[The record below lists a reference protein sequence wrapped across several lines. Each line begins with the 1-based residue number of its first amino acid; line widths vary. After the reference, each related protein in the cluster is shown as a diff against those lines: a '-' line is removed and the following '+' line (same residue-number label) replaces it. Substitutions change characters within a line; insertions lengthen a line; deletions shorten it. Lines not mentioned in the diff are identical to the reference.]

1 MTIGAGTYLIRRLL
15 LLVPTLFGLSLLTFV
30 ISHVVP
36 ADPAKLAAGPRATNA
51 MVETI
56 RQQFG
61 LDRPLPEQYVTYLGD
76 LAHGDFGDSI
86 LTRHSV
92 GDDLKERFPAT
103 FELVIFA
110 MLLAVAA
117 GIPLGIIAA
126 VNQNRWPDQLSRLF
140 AISSVS
146 IPQFWFGLILQ
157 LFLASRLDLLPLS
170 RRLPTLAVPPDR
182 VTGLLSVDSL
192 LAGQFDTFWLA
203 LRHLVLPVFVLS
215 LGSMAI
221 ITRTLR
227 GDLLEVL
234 NQDYI
239 RTARAKGV
247 SERGVLLGHT
257 LRNAFIPSLTM
268 IGLSFGWTL
277 GGTVLVEA
285 VFDWPGIGNY
295 AVEAAGTLD
304 FNPIMGVTL
313 LVGVVFIFINL
324 VVDLLYGTLDPR
336 ITYR

>member
-1 MTIGAGTYLIRRLL
+1 MAYLIRRLL
-15 LLVPTLFGLSLLTFV
+15 LLIPTLFGLSLLTFV

-36 ADPAKLAAGPRATNA
+36 ADPAKLAAGPRASEA

-61 LDRPLPEQYVTYLGD
+61 LDRPLPEQYVTYVGD
-76 LAHGDFGDSI
+76 LLRGNFGDSI
-86 LTRHSV
+86 LTRRAV
-92 GDDLKERFPAT
+92 GDDLRERFPAT
-103 FELVIFA
+103 FELVLYA
-110 MLLAVAA
+110 MILAVVA

-126 VNQNRWPDQLSRLF
+126 VNQNSWPDQLSRLF

-146 IPQFWFGLILQ
+146 IPQFWFALLLQ
-157 LFLASRLDLLPLS
+157 LFLASRLGWLPLS
-170 RRLPTLAVPPDR
+170 RRLPTLAQPPEQF
-182 VTGLLSVDSL
+182 TGLLTVDSL
-192 LAGQFDTFWLA
+192 LAGQADTFWLA
-203 LRHLVLPVFVLS
+203 LKHLAMPVFVLS

-227 GDLLEVL
+227 GDLLEVF
-234 NQDYI
+234 NQDFI
-239 RTARAKGV
+239 RTARAKGLA
-247 SERGVLLGHT
+247 ERAVLMRHT

-277 GGTVLVEA
+277 GGTILVEA

-295 AVEAAGTLD
+295 AVEATGRLD

-313 LVGVVFIFINL
+313 IVGVVFILINL
-324 VVDLLYGTLDPR
+324 AVDLLYGVVDPR
-336 ITYR
+336 ITHR

>member
-1 MTIGAGTYLIRRLL
+1 MAYLLRRLL
-15 LLVPTLFGLSLLTFV
+15 LLIPTLFGLSLLTFA

-36 ADPAKLAAGPRATNA
+36 ADPAKLAAGPRASEA

-61 LDRPLPEQYVTYLGD
+61 LDQPLPRQYVTYLGD
-76 LAHGDFGDSI
+76 LLRGNFGDSI
-86 LTRHSV
+86 LTRRPV

-103 FELVIFA
+103 FELVLYA
-110 MLLAVAA
+110 MILAVAA

-126 VNQNRWPDQLSRLF
+126 VNQNGWPDQLSRLF

-146 IPQFWFGLILQ
+146 IPQFWFALLLQ
-157 LFLASRLDLLPLS
+157 LFLASSLGWLPLS
-170 RRLPTLAVPPDR
+170 RRLPTLTEPPER
-182 VTGLLSVDSL
+182 VTGMLTIDSL
-192 LAGQFDTFWLA
+192 LAGQTDTFWLA
-203 LRHLVLPVFVLS
+203 LKHLAMPVFVLS

-227 GDLLEVL
+227 GDLLEVF
-234 NQDYI
+234 NQDFI
-239 RTARAKGV
+239 RTARAKGLA
-247 SERGVLLGHT
+247 ERAVLLRHT

-277 GGTVLVEA
+277 GGTILVEA

-295 AVEAAGTLD
+295 AVEATGRLD

-313 LVGVVFIFINL
+313 LVGVIFILINL
-324 VVDLLYGTLDPR
+324 VVDLLYGIVDPR
-336 ITYR
+336 ITRR

>member
-1 MTIGAGTYLIRRLL
+1 MGAGSYLIRRLA

-36 ADPAKLAAGPRATNA
+36 ADPAKLAAGPRATND

-56 RQQFG
+56 RHNFG

-76 LAHGDFGDSI
+76 LVRGNFGDSI
-86 LTRHSV
+86 LTRRSV
-92 GDDLKERFPAT
+92 GEDLRDRFPAT
-103 FELVIFA
+103 FELVLGA
-110 MLLAVAA
+110 MLLAVAV
-117 GIPLGIIAA
+117 GVPLGIIAA

-140 AISSVS
+140 AIGSVS
-146 IPQFWFGLILQ
+146 IPQFWFGLVLQ
-157 LFLASRLDLLPLS
+157 LFFASRLGWLPLS
-170 RRLPTLAVPPDR
+170 RRLPTLVQPPDR
-182 VTGLLSVDSL
+182 ITGLLSVDSL

-203 LRHLVLPVFVLS
+203 LKHLALPVFVLS

-234 NQDYI
+234 NQDFI
-239 RTARAKGV
+239 RTARAKGL
-247 SERGVLLGHT
+247 SERGVLLRHT

-277 GGTVLVEA
+277 GGTVLVEV
-285 VFDWPGIGNY
+285 VFDWPGIGKY
-295 AVEAAGTLD
+295 AVDAAGHLD

-313 LVGVVFIFINL
+313 LVGVVFILINL
-324 VVDLLYGTLDPR
+324 VVDLLYGLLDPR
-336 ITYR
+336 ISYR

>member
-1 MTIGAGTYLIRRLL
+1 MAYLIRRLVL
-15 LLVPTLFGLSLLTFV
+15 LIPTLFGLSLLTFV

-36 ADPAKLAAGPRATNA
+36 ADPAKLAAGPRATNE

-56 RQQFG
+56 RRQFG
-61 LDRPLPEQYVTYLGD
+61 LDRPLPEQYVTYLGG
-76 LAHGDFGDSI
+76 LLRGDFGDSI
-86 LTRHSV
+86 LTRRSV

-103 FELVIFA
+103 FELVLYA
-110 MLLAVAA
+110 MILAVAA
-117 GIPLGIIAA
+117 GIPLGIVAA

-140 AISSVS
+140 AIGSVS

-157 LFLASRLDLLPLS
+157 LFLASRLGWLPLS
-170 RRLPTLAVPPDR
+170 RRLPTLVQPPER
-182 VTGLLSVDSL
+182 ITGLLTIDSL
-192 LAGQFDTFWLA
+192 LAGQGDTFWLA
-203 LRHLVLPVFVLS
+203 LKHLALPVFVLS

-227 GDLLEVL
+227 GSLLEVFD
-234 NQDYI
+234 QDFV
-239 RTARAKGV
+239 RTARAKGLA
-247 SERGVLLGHT
+247 ERGVLLRHT

-268 IGLSFGWTL
+268 IGLSFGWNL

-295 AVEAAGTLD
+295 AVQAAGHLD

-313 LVGVVFIFINL
+313 LVGVVFILINL
-324 VVDLLYGTLDPR
+324 AVDLLYGAIDPR

>member
-1 MTIGAGTYLIRRLL
+1 
-15 LLVPTLFGLSLLTFV
+15 
-30 ISHVVP
+30 
-36 ADPAKLAAGPRATNA
+36 
-51 MVETI
+51 MVATI
-56 RQQFG
+56 REQFG
-61 LDRPLPEQYVTYLGD
+61 LDRPLPEQYISYAGGL
-76 LAHGDFGDSI
+76 LRGDFGDSI

-92 GDDLKERFPAT
+92 GEDLRARFPAT
-103 FELVIFA
+103 FELVLYA
-110 MLLAVAA
+110 MLLAVVV

-146 IPQFWFGLILQ
+146 IPQFWFGLVLQ
-157 LFLASRLDLLPLS
+157 LFFASRLGWFPLS
-170 RRLPTLAVPPDR
+170 RRLPTLVPPPEP
-182 VTGLLSVDSL
+182 VTGMLTIDSL
-192 LAGQFDTFWLA
+192 LAGQGDTFWLA
-203 LRHLVLPVFVLS
+203 LKHLALPVFVLS

-234 NQDYI
+234 NQDFV
-239 RTARAKGV
+239 RTARAKGLA
-247 SERGVLLGHT
+247 EHGVLLRHT

-313 LVGVVFIFINL
+313 LVGIVFILINL
-324 VVDLLYGTLDPR
+324 AVDLLYGALDPR

>member
-1 MTIGAGTYLIRRLL
+1 MGAGSYLIRRLL
-15 LLVPTLFGLSLLTFV
+15 LLIPTLFGLSLLTFV

-36 ADPAKLAAGPRATNA
+36 ADPAKLAAGPRATNE

-76 LAHGDFGDSI
+76 LLRGNFGDSI
-86 LTRHSV
+86 LTRRSV

-103 FELVIFA
+103 FELVFYA
-110 MLLAVAA
+110 MILAVAL
-117 GIPLGIIAA
+117 GIPLGIVAA

-146 IPQFWFGLILQ
+146 IPQFWFGLVLQ
-157 LFLASRLDLLPLS
+157 LFLASRLGWLPLS
-170 RRLPTLAVPPDR
+170 RRLPTLVQPPER
-182 VTGLLSVDSL
+182 VTGLLTIDSL
-192 LAGQFDTFWLA
+192 LAGQVDTFWLA
-203 LRHLVLPVFVLS
+203 LKHLVLPVFVLS

-227 GDLLEVL
+227 GDLLEVF
-234 NQDYI
+234 NQDFV
-239 RTARAKGV
+239 RTARAKGLA
-247 SERGVLLGHT
+247 EHRVLLRHT

-277 GGTVLVEA
+277 GGTILVEA

-295 AVEAAGTLD
+295 AVEATGHLD

-313 LVGVVFIFINL
+313 LVGVVFILINL
-324 VVDLLYGTLDPR
+324 AVDLLYGLIDPR

>member
-1 MTIGAGTYLIRRLL
+1 MGAGSYLIRRLV
-15 LLVPTLFGLSLLTFV
+15 LLVPTLFGLSLLTFT

-36 ADPAKLAAGPRATNA
+36 ADPAKLAAGPRATND

-56 RQQFG
+56 RHNCG

-76 LAHGDFGDSI
+76 LVRGDFGDSI
-86 LTRHSV
+86 LTRRSV
-92 GDDLKERFPAT
+92 GEDLRDRFPAT
-103 FELVIFA
+103 YELVLGA
-110 MLLAVAA
+110 MVLAVAV
-117 GIPLGIIAA
+117 GVPLGIIAA

-140 AISSVS
+140 AIGSVS
-146 IPQFWFGLILQ
+146 IPQFWFGLVLR
-157 LFLASRLDLLPLS
+157 LFLASRLGWLPLS
-170 RRLPTLAVPPDR
+170 RRLPTLVQPPDR

-192 LAGQFDTFWLA
+192 LAGQVDTFWLA
-203 LRHLVLPVFVLS
+203 LKHLALPVFVLS

-227 GDLLEVL
+227 GDLLEVF
-234 NQDYI
+234 NQDFI
-239 RTARAKGV
+239 RTARAKGL
-247 SERGVLLGHT
+247 SERGVLLRHT

-285 VFDWPGIGNY
+285 IFDWPGIGKY
-295 AVEAAGTLD
+295 AVDAAGHLD

-313 LVGVVFIFINL
+313 LVGVVFILINL
-324 VVDLLYGTLDPR
+324 VVDLLYGLLDPR
-336 ITYR
+336 ISYR

>member
-1 MTIGAGTYLIRRLL
+1 MSAGSYLLRRLV

-36 ADPAKLAAGPRATNA
+36 ADPAKLAAGPRASHD

-56 RQQFG
+56 RKEFG
-61 LDRPLPEQYVTYLGD
+61 LDRPLLEQYLTYLGN
-76 LAHGDFGDSI
+76 LREGNLGTSI
-86 LTRHSV
+86 LTRRPV
-92 GDDLKERFPAT
+92 VDDLRERFPAT
-103 FELVIFA
+103 FELVLYA

-117 GIPLGIIAA
+117 GVPLGIIAA
-126 VNQNRWPDQLSRLF
+126 VYQNRWPDQLSRLF
-140 AISSVS
+140 AVSSVS
-146 IPQFWFGLILQ
+146 IPQFWFGLVLQ
-157 LFLASRLDLLPLS
+157 LFFASRLGWLPLS
-170 RRLPTLAVPPDR
+170 RRLPTLLEPPPR
-182 VTGLLSVDSL
+182 VTGLFTLDAL
-192 LAGQFDTFWLA
+192 LAGQGETFWVA
-203 LRHLVLPVFVLS
+203 VRHLALPVFVLS

-221 ITRTLR
+221 ITRTVR

-234 NQDYI
+234 NKDFI

-247 SERGVLLGHT
+247 SERAILLRHT
-257 LRNAFIPSLTM
+257 LRNACIPSLTM
-268 IGLSFGWTL
+268 IGLTFGWTL

-295 AVEAAGTLD
+295 AVEAAGRLD

-313 LVGVVFIFINL
+313 LVGVVFILINL
-324 VVDLLYGTLDPR
+324 VVDLLYGALDPR

>member
-1 MTIGAGTYLIRRLL
+1 MNYLIRRLVL
-15 LLVPTLFGLSLLTFV
+15 LIPTMFGLSLLTFA

-36 ADPAKLAAGPRATNA
+36 ADPAKLAAGPRASEA
-51 MVETI
+51 MIETI

-61 LDRPLPEQYVTYLGD
+61 LDQPLPRQYVTYLGD
-76 LAHGDFGDSI
+76 LLRGNFGDSI
-86 LTRHSV
+86 LTRRPV

-103 FELVIFA
+103 FELVLYA
-110 MLLAVAA
+110 MILAVAA

-126 VNQNRWPDQLSRLF
+126 VNQNGWPDQLSRLF

-146 IPQFWFGLILQ
+146 IPQFWFALLLQ
-157 LFLASRLDLLPLS
+157 LFLASSLGWLPLS
-170 RRLPTLAVPPDR
+170 RRLPTLAQPPER
-182 VTGLLSVDSL
+182 VTGLLTIDSL
-192 LAGQFDTFWLA
+192 LAGQTDTFWLA
-203 LRHLVLPVFVLS
+203 LKHLAMPVFVLS

-227 GDLLEVL
+227 GDLLEVF
-234 NQDYI
+234 NQDFI
-239 RTARAKGV
+239 RTARAKGLA
-247 SERGVLLGHT
+247 ERAVLLRHT

-277 GGTVLVEA
+277 GGTILVEA

-295 AVEAAGTLD
+295 AVEATGRLD

-313 LVGVVFIFINL
+313 LVGVIFILINL
-324 VVDLLYGTLDPR
+324 VVDLLYGVVDPR
-336 ITYR
+336 ITR

>member
-1 MTIGAGTYLIRRLL
+1 MGAGSYLIRRLL
-15 LLVPTLFGLSLLTFV
+15 LLIPTLFGLSLLTFA

-36 ADPAKLAAGPRATNA
+36 ADPAKLAAGPRASNE

-56 RQQFG
+56 RRQFG
-61 LDRPLPEQYVTYLGD
+61 LDQPLPEQYVTYVGGLLRGN
-76 LAHGDFGDSI
+76 FGDSI
-86 LTRHSV
+86 TTRRSV
-92 GDDLKERFPAT
+92 GEDLKERFPAT
-103 FELVIFA
+103 FELVLFA
-110 MLLAVAA
+110 MILAVGA
-117 GIPLGIIAA
+117 GIPLGVIAA

-146 IPQFWFGLILQ
+146 IPPFWFALVLQ
-157 LFLASRLDLLPLS
+157 LFFASSLGWLPLS
-170 RRLPTLAVPPDR
+170 RRLPTLAQPPER

-192 LAGQFDTFWLA
+192 IAGQTDTFWLV
-203 LRHLVLPVFVLS
+203 LKHLALPVFVLS

-234 NQDYI
+234 NNDFI

-247 SERGVLLGHT
+247 SERSVLLRHT

-295 AVEAAGTLD
+295 AVEATGRLD
-304 FNPIMGVTL
+304 FNAIMGVTL
-313 LVGVVFIFINL
+313 LVGVVFILINL
-324 VVDLLYGTLDPR
+324 AVDLLYGVLDPR
-336 ITYR
+336 ITYQ

>member
-1 MTIGAGTYLIRRLL
+1 MGAGSYLIRRLA

-36 ADPAKLAAGPRATNA
+36 ADPAKLAAGPRATND

-56 RQQFG
+56 RHNFG

-76 LAHGDFGDSI
+76 LVRGNFGDSI
-86 LTRHSV
+86 LTRRSV
-92 GDDLKERFPAT
+92 GEDLRDRFPAT
-103 FELVIFA
+103 FELVLGA
-110 MLLAVAA
+110 MLLAVAV
-117 GIPLGIIAA
+117 GVPLGIIAA

-140 AISSVS
+140 AIGSVS
-146 IPQFWFGLILQ
+146 IPQFWFGLVLQ
-157 LFLASRLDLLPLS
+157 LFFASRLGWLPLS
-170 RRLPTLAVPPDR
+170 RRLPTLVQPPDR
-182 VTGLLSVDSL
+182 ITGLLSVDSL

-203 LRHLVLPVFVLS
+203 LKHLALPVFVLS

-227 GDLLEVL
+227 GDLLEVF
-234 NQDYI
+234 NQDFI
-239 RTARAKGV
+239 RTARAKGL
-247 SERGVLLGHT
+247 SERGVLLRHT

-277 GGTVLVEA
+277 GGTVLVEV
-285 VFDWPGIGNY
+285 VFDWPGIGKY
-295 AVEAAGTLD
+295 AVDAAGHLD

-313 LVGVVFIFINL
+313 LVGVVFILINL
-324 VVDLLYGTLDPR
+324 VVDLLYGLLDPR
-336 ITYR
+336 ISYR

>member
-1 MTIGAGTYLIRRLL
+1 MNSGSYLIRRLL
-15 LLVPTLFGLSLLTFV
+15 LLIPTLFGLTLLTFT

-36 ADPAKLAAGPRATNA
+36 ADPAKLAAGPRASEE
-51 MVETI
+51 MVATI
-56 RQQFG
+56 REQFG
-61 LDRPLPEQYVTYLGD
+61 LDQPLPQQYVTYVSGL
-76 LAHGDFGDSI
+76 LRGDFGDSI
-86 LTRHSV
+86 LTRRSV
-92 GDDLKERFPAT
+92 AEDLRARFPAT
-103 FELVIFA
+103 FELVLYA
-110 MLLAVAA
+110 MILAVAA

-146 IPQFWFGLILQ
+146 IPQFWFGLVLQ
-157 LFLASRLDLLPLS
+157 LLFASELGWLPLS
-170 RRLPTLAVPPDR
+170 RRLPTLAKPPET
-182 VTGLLSVDSL
+182 VTGLLTIDSL
-192 LAGQFDTFWLA
+192 LAGNGDTFWLA
-203 LRHLVLPVFVLS
+203 IKHLALPVFVLS

-234 NQDYI
+234 NQDYV
-239 RTARAKGV
+239 RTARAKGIG
-247 SERGVLLGHT
+247 EQRVLLVHT

-277 GGTVLVEA
+277 GGTVLVE
-285 VFDWPGIGNY
+285 VIFDWPGIGNY

-313 LVGVVFIFINL
+313 LVGVVFILINL
-324 VVDLLYGTLDPR
+324 AVDLLYGALDPR

>member
-1 MTIGAGTYLIRRLL
+1 MAYLLRRLVL
-15 LLVPTLFGLSLLTFV
+15 LIPTLFGLSLLTFA

-36 ADPAKLAAGPRATNA
+36 ADPAKLAAGPRASEA

-61 LDRPLPEQYVTYLGD
+61 LDQPLPRQYVTYLGD
-76 LAHGDFGDSI
+76 LLRGNFGDSI
-86 LTRHSV
+86 LTRRPV

-103 FELVIFA
+103 FELVLYA
-110 MLLAVAA
+110 MILAVAA

-126 VNQNRWPDQLSRLF
+126 VNQNGWPDQLSRLF

-146 IPQFWFGLILQ
+146 IPQFWFALLLQ
-157 LFLASRLDLLPLS
+157 LVLASSLGWLPLS
-170 RRLPTLAVPPDR
+170 RRLPTLTQPPER
-182 VTGLLSVDSL
+182 VTGMLTIDSL
-192 LAGQFDTFWLA
+192 LAGQTDTFWLA
-203 LRHLVLPVFVLS
+203 LKHLAMPVFVLS

-227 GDLLEVL
+227 GDLLEVF
-234 NQDYI
+234 NQDFI
-239 RTARAKGV
+239 RTARAKGLA
-247 SERGVLLGHT
+247 ERAVLLRHT

-277 GGTVLVEA
+277 GGTILVEA

-295 AVEAAGTLD
+295 AVEATGRLD

-313 LVGVVFIFINL
+313 LVGVIFILINL
-324 VVDLLYGTLDPR
+324 VVDLLYGIVDPR
-336 ITYR
+336 ITRR

>member
-1 MTIGAGTYLIRRLL
+1 VGAGSYLIRRLL
-15 LLVPTLFGLSLLTFV
+15 LLIPTLFGLSLLTFT

-36 ADPAKLAAGPRATNA
+36 ADPAKLAAGPRATHD

-56 RQQFG
+56 RQEFG
-61 LDRPLPEQYVTYLGD
+61 LDRPLPEQYLTYVGD
-76 LAHGDFGDSI
+76 LLRGDFGDSI

-92 GDDLKERFPAT
+92 GEDLKDRFPAT
-103 FELVIFA
+103 FELVLYA
-110 MLLAVAA
+110 MILAVAV
-117 GIPLGIIAA
+117 GIPLGIVAA
-126 VNQNRWPDQLSRLF
+126 VNQHRWPDHLSRLF

-146 IPQFWFGLILQ
+146 IPQFWFGLVLQ
-157 LFLASRLDLLPLS
+157 LFFASSLGWLPLS
-170 RRLPTLAVPPDR
+170 RRLPTLAQPPER
-182 VTGLLSVDSL
+182 VTGMLTIDSL
-192 LAGQFDTFWLA
+192 IAGQVDTFWLA
-203 LRHLVLPVFVLS
+203 LKHLALPVFVLS

-239 RTARAKGV
+239 RTARAKGIA
-247 SERGVLLGHT
+247 ERGVLLSHT

-304 FNPIMGVTL
+304 FNPIMGVTI
-313 LVGVVFIFINL
+313 LVGVVFILINL
-324 VVDLLYGTLDPR
+324 AVDLLYGVLDPR
-336 ITYR
+336 ITYQ

>member
-1 MTIGAGTYLIRRLL
+1 MAYLLRRLL
-15 LLVPTLFGLSLLTFV
+15 LLIPTLFGLSLLTFA

-36 ADPAKLAAGPRATNA
+36 ADPAKLAAGPRASEA

-61 LDRPLPEQYVTYLGD
+61 LDQPLPRQYVTYLGD
-76 LAHGDFGDSI
+76 LLRGNFGDSI
-86 LTRHSV
+86 LTRRPV

-103 FELVIFA
+103 FELVLYA
-110 MLLAVAA
+110 MILAVAA

-126 VNQNRWPDQLSRLF
+126 VNQNGWPDQLSRLF

-146 IPQFWFGLILQ
+146 IPQFWFALLLQ
-157 LFLASRLDLLPLS
+157 LFLASSLGWLPLS
-170 RRLPTLAVPPDR
+170 RRLPTLTEPPER
-182 VTGLLSVDSL
+182 VTGMLTIDSL
-192 LAGQFDTFWLA
+192 LAGQTDTFWLA
-203 LRHLVLPVFVLS
+203 LKHLAMPVFVLS

-227 GDLLEVL
+227 GDLLEVF
-234 NQDYI
+234 NQDFI
-239 RTARAKGV
+239 RTARAKGLA
-247 SERGVLLGHT
+247 ERAVLLRHT

-277 GGTVLVEA
+277 GGTILVEA

-295 AVEAAGTLD
+295 AVEATGRLD

-313 LVGVVFIFINL
+313 LVGVIFILINL
-324 VVDLLYGTLDPR
+324 VVDLLYGVVDPR
-336 ITYR
+336 ITRR